1 MPPKPLPCPSRIRRV
16 PEQFSWIDQRL
27 VREHHIE
34 CCTHPAAA
42 LYLFLVTVAD
52 ARGLSYYSEPAI
64 MQRLSMSNQSLMDA
78 RENLIH
84 ADLVAFR
91 YPFYQVL
98 PMPGQACTP
107 NRAGTP
113 PSPPSVPPG
122 VSNSDLSSNH
132 PKPVNHYIQQML
144 RSLS

>member
-1 MPPKPLPCPSRIRRV
+1 MPAKPLPCPSRIRRV
-16 PEQFSWIDQRL
+16 PEQFSSIDQRL

-34 CCTHPAAA
+34 RCTHPAAA

-52 ARGLSYYSEPAI
+52 ARGHSYYSEPAI
-64 MQRLSMSNQSLMDA
+64 MQRLSMSAKTLMDA

-91 YPFYQVL
+91 HPFYQVL
-98 PMPGQACTP
+98 SIPAQAHTP

-113 PSPPSVPPG
+113 PSPTPVPPD
-122 VSNSDLSSNH
+122 VSNSDPSSNH
-132 PKPVNHYIQQML
+132 PIPANHYIQQML